1 MLQGGD
7 RLHKMIPYDKNFCL
21 LTLPTTQRGKAKV
34 QPGHGVKINYI
45 YYWSNLFRDPEIENT
60 LVSVRYDPFNI
71 GIAYAYVKSQWVE
84 CTSQY
89 YIDFQGHTEKELKL
103 ASSEIRKRDHNHSK
117 NNKVSAKKL
126 ANFLA
131 SAEAQEALLQ
141 QRTRDFETQQVIQ
154 IIEGK
159 VTPLSQIQVK
169 NTQSQQSKIMESQA
183 SIIDET
189 EVKDNQIESNDDW
202 DELEIYEE
210 F

>member
-1 MLQGGD
+1 
-7 RLHKMIPYDKNFCL
+7 FCL

-60 LVSVRYDPFNI
+60 LVPVRYDPFNI

-159 VTPLSQIQVK
+159 VTPLSQIQLK
-169 NTQSQQSKIMESQA
+169 NTQSQQLNIMESQQ
-183 SIIDET
+183 SVIDEKP
-189 EVKDNQIESNDDW
+189 VKENQIESNDDW